1 MKAARQGNGTEQVL
15 SKSEG
20 GRKRRKPTDGISTG
34 SDPETRQ
41 PAPHTVPTTWPSQ
54 SQLSANCPAS
64 SCLHIPLTGLA
75 TSSAFLSFLKKF
87 LSLTRRKPV
96 LWTFDSL
103 LYSKY
108 IKELV
113 MFLICLSSCYNKENN
128 HFCLVR
134 NPLLPLKVLLKDLGL
149 ISLGTFLL

>member
-1 MKAARQGNGTEQVL
+1 MKATCQGNSTEQVL

-54 SQLSANCPAS
+54 SRPSANCPAS
-64 SCLHIPLTGLA
+64 SCVFTHPNGRPGHVVC
-75 TSSAFLSFLKKF
+75 LSFFFKKF

-96 LWTFDSL
+96 LRTSDSL
-103 LYSKY
+103 FHSKY

-113 MFLICLSSCYNKENN
+113 VFLICLSSCHNKENN
-128 HFCLVR
+128 HFCL
-134 NPLLPLKVLLKDLGL
+134 
-149 ISLGTFLL
+149 IC